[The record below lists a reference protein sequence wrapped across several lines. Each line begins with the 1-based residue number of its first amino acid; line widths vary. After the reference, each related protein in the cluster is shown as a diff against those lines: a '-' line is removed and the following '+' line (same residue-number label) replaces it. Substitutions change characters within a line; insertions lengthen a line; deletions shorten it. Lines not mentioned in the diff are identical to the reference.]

1 MRVGTQMFRKF
12 LSSRRG
18 NFTIATAIGMIP
30 VMGALAL
37 GVDYAEMTR
46 QRAAALNALDAAGIA
61 TARLIIAGAEED
73 EATEFAQSFFE
84 ANLRS
89 TDLSN
94 IDLRVTMPTAEAAGG
109 TLELAVRIKYH
120 PYFLESFFE
129 LVSDEQFV
137 ETIYYYA
144 DNQIR
149 LKNTLEVSLVLD
161 NSGSMD
167 IKGTGSGE
175 KRIDLLKAAAIELVE
190 TIAGQ
195 GEDIAQVEKPVQ
207 FALVPFSGSVNV
219 GSDNKTATWM
229 DTQGRS
235 PIHHENFSWN
245 TMPSNLAVTLSGG
258 TYIKSGSGWG
268 SQRNEV
274 ITRFSLFD
282 SMQRVTGSRWQH
294 NGSSWQQV
302 PTYGAYTSWA
312 GCVETRPHPHA
323 YSDSA
328 PSLNTPATL
337 FVPMFAP
344 DETDRRDNNNRSA
357 NGNWWRD
364 ISTSNSDSTR
374 QGYMPK
380 YFEPAPEGKSFAGPY
395 VGPNA
400 MCSTKPITP
409 LTDVTTQDGLDTIT
423 DAINAMEP
431 LGATDVPE
439 GVAWGWR
446 TVSSGV
452 PFTEGRPERERGNDK
467 VVIILTDGENTYYT
481 PSSLGFNDLATNRSI
496 YSNKGYTGKNAS
508 GQTTTRLFLNTTV
521 SKTTYTNANYTSAM
535 NQHMDTVC
543 NAAKQAGVILM
554 TVALDLSTTNS
565 GEKAA
570 IDALTK
576 CASNSRFRRDASDP
590 TKPAKLFWNAKG
602 GDLSETFRSIADELS
617 NLRFVG

>member
-1 MRVGTQMFRKF
+1 MIRRF

-18 NFTIATAIGMIP
+18 NFSIATAIGLIP

-37 GVDYAEMTR
+37 GVDYAELTR
-46 QRAAALNALDAAGIA
+46 QRSAAHNALDAAGLA
-61 TARLIIAGAEED
+61 TARLIIAGAD
-73 EATEFAQSFFE
+73 EAEATQFAEAFFA
-84 ANLRS
+84 ANLRGG
-89 TDLSN
+89 DLSN
-94 IDLRVTMPTAEAAGG
+94 VDLRVTMPSEETAGG
-109 TLELAVRIKYH
+109 TLKLAVRIKYE
-120 PYFLESFFE
+120 PYFLETFFSMM
-129 LVSDEQFV
+129 SDDQFV
-137 ETIYYYA
+137 ETIYYFA

-149 LKNTLEVSLVLD
+149 LKNTLEVALVLD

-167 IKGTGSGE
+167 FEGTGSGE

-190 TIAGQ
+190 TIAEQ

-207 FALVPFSGSVNV
+207 FALVPFAASVNV
-219 GSDNKTATWM
+219 GPDNKTAAWM

-235 PIHHENFSWN
+235 PIHHENFNWSS
-245 TMPSNLAVTLSGG
+245 MPSSLAVTLSNGK
-258 TYIKSGSGWG
+258 YVKSGSGWG
-268 SQRNEV
+268 SQRYEDM
-274 ITRFSLFD
+274 TRFTLFD
-282 SMQRVTGSRWQH
+282 SLKRATGHEWQW
-294 NGSSWQQV
+294 NGSWQQV
-302 PTYGAYTSWA
+302 PTYGSYTSWA

-323 YSDSA
+323 YSDAA
-328 PSLNTPATL
+328 PSVSTPATL

-409 LTDVTTQDGLDTIT
+409 LTDVTTEAGLQTIT
-423 DAINAMEP
+423 TAINAMQP

-446 TVSSGV
+446 TVSSGA

-481 PSSLGFNDLATNRSI
+481 PGSLGYNDLATNRSI
-496 YSNKGYTGKNAS
+496 YSNKGYTGKTAS
-508 GQTTTRLFLNTTV
+508 GQSTTRLFLNTTV
-521 SKTTYTNANYTSAM
+521 NKTSYSNSNYTAAM

-554 TVALDLSTTNS
+554 TVALDLSTANS

-570 IDALTK
+570 IEALTR
-576 CASNSRFRRDASDP
+576 CASNSRFRRDTVDP

>member
-1 MRVGTQMFRKF
+1 MFRKF

-18 NFTIATAIGMIP
+18 NFTIATAIGMVP

-61 TARLIIAGAEED
+61 TARLIISGADED
-73 EATEFAQSFFE
+73 EATRFARDFFE

-89 TDLSN
+89 ADLSN
-94 IDLRVTMPTAEAAGG
+94 IDLRVTMPTEEAAGG
-109 TLELAVRIKYH
+109 TLKLAVRIKYH
-120 PYFLESFFE
+120 PYFLESFYA

-167 IKGTGSGE
+167 TKGTGSGS

-190 TIAGQ
+190 TIAEQ

-207 FALVPFSGSVNV
+207 FALVPFAASVNV
-219 GSDNKTATWM
+219 GPAYKTAAWM

-235 PIHHENFSWN
+235 PIHHENFNWGS
-245 TMPSNLAVTLSGG
+245 MSSSMAVTLSNG
-258 TYIKSGSGWG
+258 TYIRSGSGWG
-268 SQRNEV
+268 TERNQV
-274 ITRFSLFD
+274 ITRFTLYD
-282 SMQRVTGSRWQH
+282 KLQRQTGTQTVA
-294 NGSSWQQV
+294 GKQV
-302 PTYGAYTSWA
+302 PVYGAYTSWA

-328 PSLNTPATL
+328 PTVNTPATL

-344 DETDRRDNNNRSA
+344 DETDRRDGSNRSA
-357 NGNWWRD
+357 YGNWWSD
-364 ISTSNSDSTR
+364 ESSSTNDATR
-374 QGYMPK
+374 QTSMPK
-380 YFEPAPEGKSFAGPY
+380 YFVPAASGTSFAGPNQ
-395 VGPNA
+395 GPNA

-409 LTDVTTQDGLDTIT
+409 LTDVTAAAGLQTIK
-423 DAINAMEP
+423 DAINAMQP

-446 TVSSGV
+446 TVSSGA

-467 VVIILTDGENTYYT
+467 VVIVLTDGENTYYT
-481 PSSLGFNDLATNRSI
+481 PTSLGYNDLATNRSV
-496 YSNKGYTGKNAS
+496 YSNKGYTGKTAS

-521 SKTTYTNANYTSAM
+521 NKTTYTNANYTSAM

-570 IDALTK
+570 IEALTR
-576 CASNSRFRRDASDP
+576 CASNSRFRRDAVDP

>member
-1 MRVGTQMFRKF
+1 MFRQF

-18 NFTIATAIGMIP
+18 NFTIATAVGMIP

-37 GVDYAEMTR
+37 GIDYSEMTR
-46 QRAAALNALDAAGIA
+46 QRAAAHNALDAAGLA
-61 TARLIIAGAEED
+61 TAKLIIAGADED
-73 EATEFAQSFFE
+73 EATEFAEAFFA
-84 ANLRS
+84 ANLR
-89 TDLSN
+89 TQDLSN
-94 IDLRVTMPTAEAAGG
+94 VDLQVTMPTDETAGG
-109 TLELAVRIKYH
+109 TLKLAVRIRYE
-120 PYFLESFFE
+120 PYFLDSFYA
-129 LVSDEQFV
+129 LVSDDQFV
-137 ETIYYYA
+137 ETIYYFA

-149 LKNTLEVSLVLD
+149 LKNTLEVALVLD

-190 TIAGQ
+190 TIAEQ

-207 FALVPFSGSVNV
+207 FSLVPFSGSVNV
-219 GSDNKTATWM
+219 GSNNKTAAWM

-235 PIHHENFSWN
+235 PIHHENFNWS
-245 TMPSNLAVTLSGG
+245 TMPSNLAVTLSNGK
-258 TYIKSGSGWG
+258 YIKSGSGWG
-268 SQRNEV
+268 SQRNQDM
-274 ITRFSLFD
+274 TRFTLFD
-282 SMQRVTGSRWQH
+282 SLQRETGWQWQW
-294 NGSSWQQV
+294 NGSWQQV
-302 PTYGAYTSWA
+302 PTYGSYTSWA

-328 PSLNTPATL
+328 PSINTPATL

-344 DETDRRDNNNRSA
+344 DETDRRDNSNRSA

-374 QGYMPK
+374 QAYMPK
-380 YFEPAPEGKSFAGPY
+380 YFEPAPEGKTFAGAY

-409 LTDVTTQDGLDTIT
+409 LTDVTTEEGLATIT
-423 DAINAMEP
+423 NAINAMEP

-481 PSSLGFNDLATNRSI
+481 PTSLGYNDLAGNKSI
-496 YSNKGYTGKNAS
+496 YSNKGYTGKTAS
-508 GQTTTRLFLNTTV
+508 GQSATRLFLNTTV
-521 SKTTYTNANYTSAM
+521 NKTSYTNANYTSAM

-570 IDALTK
+570 IEALTR
-576 CASNSRFRRDASDP
+576 CASNSRFRRDATDP
-590 TKPAKLFWNAKG
+590 SKPAKLFWNARG